1 MTRAELDALAARA
14 DRSEAD
20 RIARAMAE
28 QLANSGTDLRDD
40 RACITTLLPSWT
52 WPTIR
57 YQLDAAI
64 ERAGAMRPVRGGR

>member
-1 MTRAELDALAARA
+1 MTRAQLDALAARA

-28 QLANSGTDLRDD
+28 QLVNAGTDLRDD
-40 RACITTLLPSWT
+40 RACIALLLPSWR
-52 WPTIR
+52 WSTIR
-57 YQLDAAI
+57 DHLDAAI